1 MTTYEEF
8 VKPHLK
14 PKDGYEHVL
23 FVRICGY
30 EIGHPD
36 KPKNYISVKNT
47 EKVDEIMVGI
57 QKDGYTVI
65 DIYPF
70 SNTDIGRA
78 YIIIKYK

>member
-65 DIYPF
+65 EVL
-70 SNTDIGRA
+70 TR
-78 YIIIKYK
+78 